1 MTKKWRF
8 SLVELTLGRLKDD
21 RGGDH
26 ILKLQTEISILGNSR
41 SDERKIPEWGSKHV
55 KIVDLFRVWLK

>member
-1 MTKKWRF
+1 M
-8 SLVELTLGRLKDD
+8 ELTLGRLKDD